1 MADIQL
7 DRDARLMA
15 VVTGGEQRLGR
26 WVCKRLKS
34 HIKLFSLK

>member
-1 MADIQL
+1 MADIQI
-7 DRDARLMA
+7 DKDARLMA

-26 WVCKRLKS
+26 WVCKSVKS